1 MLQESLTI
9 TCDEVLTMEA
19 KTSDQPNN
27 PPVMRMMLDDVYID
41 EVMAQLVKKL
51 DVADVLDYFT
61 PAQIKEYLEK
71 ESE

>member
-1 MLQESLTI
+1 MLQENLII

-19 KTSDQPNN
+19 RPSQQATE

-41 EVMAQLVKKL
+41 ELMLQLVKKL

-71 ESE
+71 ESG